1 MISLEHKPV
10 LVKEVIKALKIK
22 KNGIYVDATFGS
34 GGYSKAILETAQCKI
49 IAIDRDP
56 KSLKY
61 LNSLDKKFRDK
72 IEFVEG
78 LFSNLKAHLKNLNI
92 KLING
97 IVFDFGVSSI
107 QLDDGERGFSF
118 KKDGPLDMRMGSS
131 SITAAEIIN
140 NSSQNQLE
148 TILKFYGEEKNS
160 KKISKEILK
169 KRPLNSSKEFAEIIY
184 SVIGKRKI
192 GKIDP
197 ATKSFQAI
205 RIAVND
211 ELNEI
216 KYALRDSI
224 ELLVTGGR
232 IVTVSFHSLED
243 RIVKLFFN
251 NNYDKSKIQNR
262 HFPEVSKDNFLQNIT
277 KKPVLPSN
285 NEIKLNIRS
294 RSAKLRI
301 AERTSA
307 IYSQSI
313 KIYKERISA

>member
-1 MISLEHKPV
+1 MKSLHHKPV
-10 LVKEVIKALKIK
+10 LVEEVVKALKIK

-34 GGYSKAILETAQCKI
+34 GGYSKAILETKPCKI

-61 LNSLDKKFRDK
+61 LKSFDKKFKNK

-78 LFSNLKAHLKNLNI
+78 LFSNLKVHLKNLNI

-118 KKDGPLDMRMGSS
+118 KKNGPLDMRMGST
-131 SITAAEIIN
+131 SITAEEIIN

-148 TILKFYGEEKNS
+148 SIIKFYGEEKNS
-160 KKISKEILK
+160 KIISKLILD
-169 KRPLNSSKEFAEIIY
+169 KRPLHSTKEFAELIY
-184 SVIGKRKI
+184 SVKGKKKI

-197 ATKSFQAI
+197 ATKCFQAI

-224 ELLVTGGR
+224 EFLVTGGR

-251 NNYDKSKIQNR
+251 NNFDKSKIQNR
-262 HFPEVSKDNFLQNIT
+262 HFPEVSKDILLQNVT
-277 KKPVLPSN
+277 KKPIIPSN
-285 NEIKLNIRS
+285 KEIKINNRS

-301 AERTSA
+301 AERTSMP
-307 IYSQSI
+307 YSNSI
-313 KIYKERISA
+313 KIKEERISA

>member
-1 MISLEHKPV
+1 MRSLHHKPV
-10 LVKEVIKALKIK
+10 LVEEVVKALKIK

-34 GGYSKAILETAQCKI
+34 GGYSKAILETTPCKI

-56 KSLKY
+56 NSLHY
-61 LNSLDKKFRDK
+61 LKSLDKKFKNK

-78 LFSNLKAHLKNLNI
+78 LFSNLKEHLQTLNI
-92 KLING
+92 DLING
-97 IVFDFGVSSI
+97 IVFDFGISST
-107 QLDDGERGFSF
+107 QLDDGKRGFSF
-118 KKDGPLDMRMGSS
+118 KKNGPLDMRMGST
-131 SITAAEIIN
+131 SITAEEIIN

-148 TILKFYGEEKNS
+148 SIIKFYGEEKNS
-160 KKISKEILK
+160 KIISKLILD
-169 KRPLNSSKEFAEIIY
+169 KRPLHSTKEFAELIY
-184 SVIGKRKI
+184 SVKGKKKI

-197 ATKSFQAI
+197 ATKCFQAI

-224 ELLVTGGR
+224 EFLVTGGR

-251 NNYDKSKIQNR
+251 NNFDKSKIQNR
-262 HFPEVSKDNFLQNIT
+262 HFPEVSKDILLQNVT
-277 KKPVLPSN
+277 KKPIIPSN
-285 NEIKLNIRS
+285 KEIKINNRS

-301 AERTSA
+301 AERTSMP
-307 IYSQSI
+307 YSNSI
-313 KIYKERISA
+313 KIKEERISA

>member
-1 MISLEHKPV
+1 MTL
-10 LVKEVIKALKIK
+10 
-22 KNGIYVDATFGS
+22 
-34 GGYSKAILETAQCKI
+34 I
-49 IAIDRDP
+49 I
-56 KSLKY
+56 
-61 LNSLDKKFRDK
+61 
-72 IEFVEG
+72 G
-78 LFSNLKAHLKNLNI
+78 
-92 KLING
+92 
-97 IVFDFGVSSI
+97 
-107 QLDDGERGFSF
+107 
-118 KKDGPLDMRMGSS
+118 
-131 SITAAEIIN
+131 
-140 NSSQNQLE
+140 
-148 TILKFYGEEKNS
+148 
-160 KKISKEILK
+160 
-169 KRPLNSSKEFAEIIY
+169 
-184 SVIGKRKI
+184 KI

-224 ELLVTGGR
+224 EFLVTGGR

-262 HFPEVSKDNFLQNIT
+262 HFPEVSRENFLQNIT
-277 KKPVLPSN
+277 KKPVIPSN
-285 NEIKLNIRS
+285 NEIKLNSRS

-313 KIYKERISA
+313 KIHEERISA